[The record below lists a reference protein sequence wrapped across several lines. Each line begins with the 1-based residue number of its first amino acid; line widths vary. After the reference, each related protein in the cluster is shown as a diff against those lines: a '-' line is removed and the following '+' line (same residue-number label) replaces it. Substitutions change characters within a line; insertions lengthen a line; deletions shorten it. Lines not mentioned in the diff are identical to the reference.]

1 MRDDEFE
8 WDDDK
13 ALRNERKHDVSFWT
27 ARLALAD
34 PWALDV
40 EDPDPD
46 EGVYAALMYVV
57 NYTDRGRRIRIISA
71 RRATNYEQNQYYN
84 Q

>member
-27 ARLALAD
+27 APLALAD

-46 EGVYAALMYVV
+46 EERWNRTCVYAALMYVV

-71 RRATNYEQNQYYN
+71 R
-84 Q
+84 